1 MKKKPTLPLLLI
13 TVLALSYLIPTLLLN
28 QFLSEERLRL
38 MLVEPAEAQLDRKI
52 DIGSIKVSLFSG
64 INLDNITIHGK
75 NPEEDFL
82 SIATF
87 RLTYQFLP
95 LLQKRLV
102 ITKIL
107 IDQPTIRLAR
117 NAKGVFNFADL
128 SLKPKKI
135 EKENLPPEEQA
146 VEPLP
151 LTLVFDKITINDANL
166 TFVDQTGELPEIISS
181 KGDLVFSLNLA
192 DKLAESSYQGNL
204 RLIVNASITGHQPVL
219 IMNCDFNEKQAGFS
233 GDLTVEFQ
241 KVLFDGLLTNLRTD
255 PDLTLNLQSSSLD
268 LVKLAGLKPAAGP
281 AQPIPPGDEAAQPA
295 PSAAEPGKFS
305 AHGQIA
311 VGNLTHGKL
320 ALQKL
325 NLNYAFK
332 DRQLA
337 FNEINFEVFGG
348 KVTGQLQADIS
359 RPVPDFQGKIKV
371 GNLRMAEAMA
381 SLDKPAGY
389 LDGELSAELAFQGDG
404 HSWPVIR
411 KTLDGDGEFSLIK
424 GGLADSP
431 YSRALA
437 NILEIPELNDLS
449 FDELAGVVKIAE
461 GRIALLCT
469 MTSAEFDLQ
478 AKGRAGLDG
487 SFDLPLTI
495 QLSPEN
501 SQRLQEKSKYA
512 GYLTDQS
519 GRTTLNLKLTGT
531 VGQPQLALDS
541 SGTGQQVKTILE
553 KEASEELSRAI
564 TNQLGDAGNEQAND
578 LVEELSNRFLKQ
590 LLDN

>member
-1 MKKKPTLPLLLI
+1 
-13 TVLALSYLIPTLLLN
+13 
-28 QFLSEERLRL
+28 
-38 MLVEPAEAQLDRKI
+38 
-52 DIGSIKVSLFSG
+52 
-64 INLDNITIHGK
+64 
-75 NPEEDFL
+75 
-82 SIATF
+82 
-87 RLTYQFLP
+87 
-95 LLQKRLV
+95 
-102 ITKIL
+102 
-107 IDQPTIRLAR
+107 
-117 NAKGVFNFADL
+117 
-128 SLKPKKI
+128 
-135 EKENLPPEEQA
+135 
-146 VEPLP
+146 
-151 LTLVFDKITINDANL
+151 
-166 TFVDQTGELPEIISS
+166 
-181 KGDLVFSLNLA
+181 
-192 DKLAESSYQGNL
+192 
-204 RLIVNASITGHQPVL
+204 
-219 IMNCDFNEKQAGFS
+219 
-233 GDLTVEFQ
+233 
-241 KVLFDGLLTNLRTD
+241 
-255 PDLTLNLQSSSLD
+255 
-268 LVKLAGLKPAAGP
+268 
-281 AQPIPPGDEAAQPA
+281 
-295 PSAAEPGKFS
+295 
-305 AHGQIA
+305 
-311 VGNLTHGKL
+311 
-320 ALQKL
+320 LQKL

-348 KVTGQLQADIS
+348 KVTGQLQADMS
-359 RPVPDFQGKIKV
+359 RPVPDFQGKIKA

-389 LDGELSAELAFQGDG
+389 LDGELAAELAFQGDG
-404 HSWPVIR
+404 QSWPVIR
-411 KTLDGDGEFSLIK
+411 KTLDGDGEFSLSK

-437 NILEIPELNDLS
+437 NILEIPELNDLR

-519 GRTTLNLKLTGT
+519 GRATLNLKLTGT
-531 VGQPQLALDS
+531 VDQPQLALDS

-564 TNQLGDAGNEQAND
+564 TNQLGGAGNEQAND